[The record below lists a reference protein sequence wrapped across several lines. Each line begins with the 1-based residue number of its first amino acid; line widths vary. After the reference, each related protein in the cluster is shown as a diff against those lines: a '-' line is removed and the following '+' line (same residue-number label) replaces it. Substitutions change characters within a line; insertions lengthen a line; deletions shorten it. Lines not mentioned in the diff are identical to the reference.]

1 MSNFFIWL
9 IRKQRS
15 ERTRFFR
22 ASRNGTIR
30 IYRIIKWLDLIE
42 KWDFYQVF
50 IWKKAHIFV
59 YLAKIGGVKFPE
71 KVNKNA
77 TTHNNFFLDYLNEF
91 SEVYINF
98 NNKFEILVKNET
110 V

>member
-1 MSNFFIWL
+1 MVIHFFLFVPIFDDIECENNGL
-9 IRKQRS
+9 KVLVFDS
-15 ERTRFFR
+15 M
-22 ASRNGTIR
+22 SRNGTIR

-77 TTHNNFFLDYLNEF
+77 TTHNNFFFGL
-91 SEVYINF
+91 
-98 NNKFEILVKNET
+98 FE
-110 V
+110 